1 MCDQEYYI
9 HGHTGHTWTALL
21 PVTLSNDHAFDGGW
35 ASTEDESPGETESR
49 DVCCNIV
56 NLQIYILASHIWAY
70 CELSWCDHSFDLDGE
85 QDTAYHNLKLDVKTI
100 WLAK

>member
-9 HGHTGHTWTALL
+9 HGHSLGDRTSTALL
-21 PVTLSNDHAFDGGW
+21 PVALSNDHAFDGGW

-56 NLQIYILASHIWAY
+56 NLQIYILACRIWAD
-70 CELSWCDHSFDLDGE
+70 CELSWCEDSSFQEGG
-85 QDTAYHNLKLDVKTI
+85 QDTADHNLKLDV
-100 WLAK
+100 